1 MKRNWK
7 VGELAKLTGLTI
19 RTLRYYDQI
28 GLFSPSYH
36 SHSGHRLYT
45 ESDIA
50 RLQQIL
56 SLKELG
62 LSLDEIKAVLAD
74 DRINLFEI
82 ISLQIGRIK
91 QTMLAQQKLLQ
102 ELEHVS
108 NLMQRNES
116 LTIDD
121 FTKLLAMMRLSHE
134 KYFTEQRVNWNA
146 HLDRLGDFLDKNLES
161 YSEMEDD

>member
-1 MKRNWK
+1 MKLNWK

-36 SHSGHRLYT
+36 SPSGHRLYT

-74 DRINLFEI
+74 DRISLFEI

-91 QTMLAQQKLLQ
+91 QILLAQQKLLQ

-108 NLMQRNES
+108 NLMQRKES

-134 KYFTEQRVNWNA
+134 KYFAEQRMNWNA
-146 HLDRLGDFLDKNLES
+146 HLDRLGDFLDKSFETH
-161 YSEMEDD
+161 SEMEDD